1 MKKRST
7 SRTPA
12 STPPPPPHCA
22 QPHPW
27 STWWRHVS
35 YISPARSPR
44 TTPLRRPP
52 GALRLA
58 MRRRRNNNRIASS
71 TAIWPCSF
79 GALAFALMSSEC
91 LWVLTLLLLGPV
103 ESFQLPTPCWSVTY
117 PISSLSTSSGSS
129 AWREYLP
136 RQKHSHHRAVPPFPP
151 PIPIP
156 NSIHNSVFV
165 FRLRSFAKLCVRPS
179 AGRHTRHLVFVR
191 AHPRGGGGVAYHGG
205 VLLRHLHALRQ
216 GAGGRPLP
224 LPRTLLSPA
233 LSDNPQ

>member
-22 QPHPW
+22 QPHPR

-117 PISSLSTSSGSS
+117 PISSLSTSSGLKRV
-129 AWREYLP
+129 ARIPALAEALTPP
-136 RQKHSHHRAVPPFPP
+136 RRAPLPP
-151 PIPIP
+151 PHS
-156 NSIHNSVFV
+156 NSQFHSQLCL
-165 FRLRSFAKLCVRPS
+165 RLSS
-179 AGRHTRHLVFVR
+179 SFVR
-191 AHPRGGGGVAYHGG
+191 K
-205 VLLRHLHALRQ
+205 ALC
-216 GAGGRPLP
+216 
-224 LPRTLLSPA
+224 S
-233 LSDNPQ
+233 S